1 MLTKLVRYQVRRDAV
16 DAARAAILKF
26 ADEVRRKEG
35 ATARFDVFQET
46 ADPTRFFHVVAFR
59 AAAGEKYHEGT
70 AWRKA
75 WLAAVE
81 PLCLEKPVATA
92 IEAL

>member
-16 DAARAAILKF
+16 DAARAATLKF

-35 ATARFDVFQET
+35 ATARFDVYQEA
-46 ADPTRFFHVVAFR
+46 ADPTRFVHVVAFR

-75 WLAAVE
+75 WLATVGPLCAEPPAAVE
-81 PLCLEKPVATA
+81 V
-92 IEAL
+92 EAL